1 MIRKL
6 LQLGFYVYLSS
17 SLLAGC
23 AKVELSS
30 AGLATETAQPT
41 TTSQPP
47 TSTFTIT
54 ATPEPTRPSTPT
66 TTPKPTPVLATS
78 PDDILGTWL
87 GLGRDGLYNKFNEDG
102 TLWVAQIRDLI
113 ETNPSAVLTYRF
125 DGTRLIITEVN
136 VRNLPSCGPDEG
148 IYEVQLLPGGNI
160 KFVKIK
166 DPCGPRGRSIALEH
180 EPVR

>member
-47 TSTFTIT
+47 TPTFTIT
-54 ATPEPTRPSTPT
+54 AYFDASCSPLNPNNHPETDAS
-66 TTPKPTPVLATS
+66 V
-78 PDDILGTWL
+78 
-87 GLGRDGLYNKFNEDG
+87 
-102 TLWVAQIRDLI
+102 
-113 ETNPSAVLTYRF
+113 
-125 DGTRLIITEVN
+125 
-136 VRNLPSCGPDEG
+136 
-148 IYEVQLLPGGNI
+148 GNQS
-160 KFVKIK
+160 
-166 DPCGPRGRSIALEH
+166 R
-180 EPVR
+180 